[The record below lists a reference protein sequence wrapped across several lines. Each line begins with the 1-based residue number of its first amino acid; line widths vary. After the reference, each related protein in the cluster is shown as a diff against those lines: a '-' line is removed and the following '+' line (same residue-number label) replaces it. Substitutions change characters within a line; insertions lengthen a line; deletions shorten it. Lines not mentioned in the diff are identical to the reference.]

1 MSEKV
6 HIRGA
11 STKRSSVEDL
21 VFKISKV
28 DGIILEYFGPKHFP
42 SENSSRKIIGSTL
55 YSLLGLSN
63 YQGLLKLLN
72 TGNSP
77 LVSYLEQ
84 EIDIEGKSYDIRLV
98 EAGEGQILAILQD
111 ITAEIH
117 EKEILQQSE
126 KKFKD
131 VFNSITDVYYK
142 TNADRRFVI
151 MSPSIERISGFKP
164 ELFIGKKTSYFIKET
179 KADKIYRSLEKH
191 GRVDDIRVNLKLPN
205 GDLKTFS
212 FNIEAEY
219 DLNKNI
225 IGTNGIIR
233 DITKQELFEQ
243 EVIKSEKKFK
253 EIFESISD
261 IYYRSDE
268 NAVVQ
273 IISPSVEQITG
284 YKPEEVLGKAEKVF
298 HHNPD
303 VHDSMLSYLK
313 ETGNIK
319 NVHGEL
325 ITKNKK
331 IINVSVTSTA
341 YFDAK
346 GEYAGA
352 HGIIRDITKQ
362 KKQSRL
368 TRLNKDIL
376 EKVAKENDIIEIL
389 NFTCLGIE
397 KIFPD
402 MICSVLLYDEAN
414 DWLVSGAGPSL
425 PKSYFEAVNE
435 FPVGPSNCSCGTAAY
450 TKELVIV
457 SDIQNDP
464 LWSSAAKIAAEANLR
479 ACWSVPILSSEQKV
493 LGTFAVYYQD
503 IRKPLSNELEIVQN
517 IGNLLSVAIE
527 NNKNKTALISSE
539 ERYRMLIDN
548 SPIGVIIHD
557 PNRIHYANK
566 EMLKMAKARSKT
578 QLEGKEV
585 LNFVPNEFRDIVRKR
600 ISTTPSNEL
609 IPRLEQ
615 KFLCVDGSL
624 IDVEVVGIPL
634 NIEGKTLIQ
643 SIFIDITERKLIQ
656 EKQRKLNEHLFKQN
670 KQLEEFAHIA
680 SHNLRAPIA
689 NIHSLLS
696 IYETDDSPATS
707 KFVIDQLMVSSQN
720 LNETIDEL
728 TEVIKTSWELN
739 KKKQKLS
746 FSKTLEKVK
755 QGISS
760 EIVSKTASIK
770 ENFVELD
777 EIEYPKVYLESIL
790 QNLLSNSLKYSGDK
804 RKPKIEISTHLL
816 NNDAVLVFK
825 DNGLGIDLKKYS
837 DKVFGLR
844 KTFHQNDDARG
855 VGLFI
860 TKAQIESMGGE
871 IKVESVVDKGT
882 IFTVNFGRVKI
893 AERK

>member
-1 MSEKV
+1 MAEKV
-6 HIRGA
+6 HTSRA
-11 STKRSSVEDL
+11 STKRSNVEDL

-42 SENSSRKIIGSTL
+42 SENISRKIIGSTL

-63 YQGLLKLLN
+63 HQELLSTLI

-77 LVSYLEQ
+77 FVSYLEQ
-84 EIDIEGKSYDIRLV
+84 EIDIEGRSYSMRLV
-98 EAGEGQILAILQD
+98 QVGEEQLLAILQD
-111 ITAEIH
+111 ITADIH
-117 EKEILQQSE
+117 KKEILQQSE

-131 VFNSITDVYYK
+131 VFNSIVDVYYK
-142 TNADRRFVI
+142 TNAERKFVI

-164 ELFIGKKTSYFIKET
+164 ELFIGKKTSYFIKEA
-179 KADKIYRSLEKH
+179 KADEIYSSLENY
-191 GRVDDIRVNLKLPN
+191 GRVNDIRVNVKLPN
-205 GDLKTFS
+205 GDLRTLS

-233 DITKQELFEQ
+233 DITKQELFER

-268 NAVVQ
+268 NGVVR
-273 IISPSVEQITG
+273 IISPSVEKVTG
-284 YKPEEVLGKAEKVF
+284 YKPEEVLGKPESVF
-298 HHNPD
+298 HYNQE
-303 VHDSMLSYLK
+303 VHDSMLIHLK
-313 ETGNIK
+313 KNGNIK
-319 NVHGEL
+319 NVHGVL
-325 ITKNKK
+325 VAKNQKL
-331 IINVSVTSTA
+331 INVSVTSMA
-341 YFDAK
+341 FFGSK

-376 EKVAKENDIIEIL
+376 EKVAKENDLREIL

-397 KIFPD
+397 KIFPE
-402 MICSVLLYDEAN
+402 MICSVLLYEETN

-435 FPVGPSNCSCGTAAY
+435 FPVGPSNCSCGTAAF
-450 TKELVIV
+450 TKELVVV

-464 LWSSAAKIAAEANLR
+464 LWSSAAKIATDANLR

-493 LGTFAVYYQD
+493 LGTFAVYYRY

-557 PNRIHYANK
+557 PNKIHYANK
-566 EMLKMAKARSKT
+566 EMLKMSKAKNKA

-585 LNFVPNEFRDIVRKR
+585 FDFVPIEFRDKVKKR
-600 ISTTPSNEL
+600 ISNTESNEL

-615 KFLCVDGSL
+615 KFICLDGTL

-634 NIEGKTLIQ
+634 NIEGKKLVQ

-696 IYETDDSPATS
+696 IYETDDSPETS

-755 QGISS
+755 QGISN
-760 EIVSKTASIK
+760 EILNKKASIK
-770 ENFVELD
+770 ENFIELD
-777 EIEYPKVYLESIL
+777 RIEYPKVYLESIL
-790 QNLLSNSLKYSGDK
+790 QNLLSNSLKYSSKK
-804 RKPKIEISTHLL
+804 RKPEIEISTHLL
-816 NNDAVLVFK
+816 KNDAILVFR
-825 DNGLGIDLKKYS
+825 DNGVGIDLKKYS

-871 IKVESVVDKGT
+871 IKVESMVDKGT
-882 IFTVNFGRVKI
+882 VFTVNFGRVKI
-893 AERK
+893 GEVK

>member
-1 MSEKV
+1 MAEKV
-6 HIRGA
+6 HTSRA
-11 STKRSSVEDL
+11 STKRSNVEDL

-28 DGIILEYFGPKHFP
+28 DGIILEYFGPKNFLSNNNP
-42 SENSSRKIIGSTL
+42 QKIIGNTL
-55 YSLLGLSN
+55 YSIIGFSNHKELLS
-63 YQGLLKLLN
+63 LLN
-72 TGNSP
+72 SGNSP
-77 LVSYLEQ
+77 YVSYLKHQ
-84 EIDIEGKSYDIRLV
+84 IMIEGRFFEMRLV
-98 EAGEGQILAILQD
+98 ESNEELLMAVLQD
-111 ITAEIH
+111 ITEQIDK
-117 EKEILQQSE
+117 KEILQQSE

-131 VFNSITDVYYK
+131 VFNSIADVYYK
-142 TNADRRFVI
+142 TNAERKFVL

-164 ELFIGKKTSYFIKET
+164 EIFIGKKTSYFIKES
-179 KADKIYRSLEKH
+179 KADKIYKGLEKF
-191 GRVDDIRVNLKLPN
+191 GRVEDIRVNVKLPN
-205 GDLKTFS
+205 GDLRTFS

-219 DLNKNI
+219 DSYKNI

-233 DITKQELFEQ
+233 DVTSQELFEQ
-243 EVIKSEKKFK
+243 KVVKSEKKFK

-273 IISPSVEQITG
+273 IISPSVEKVTG
-284 YKPEEVLGKAEKVF
+284 FKPEEVLGKPERVF
-298 HHNPD
+298 HFKPE
-303 VHDSMLSYLK
+303 VHDSMLAHLK
-313 ETGNIK
+313 ANGNIK
-319 NVHGEL
+319 NVHGVL
-325 ITKNKK
+325 VAKNKK
-331 IINVSVTSTA
+331 LINVSLTSMA
-341 YFDAK
+341 YFDDK
-346 GEYAGA
+346 GKYAGA
-352 HGIIRDITKQ
+352 HGIIRDITDQ

-376 EKVAKENDIIEIL
+376 EKVVKENDLAEIL

-397 KIFPD
+397 KIFPE
-402 MICSVLLYDEAN
+402 MICSVLLYDEVN

-435 FPVGPSNCSCGTAAY
+435 FPVGPNNCSCGTAAY
-450 TKELVIV
+450 TKELVVV
-457 SDIQNDP
+457 SDIENDP
-464 LWSSAAKIAAEANLR
+464 LWCSAASLALKANLR
-479 ACWSVPILSSEQKV
+479 ACWSTPILSSEQQV
-493 LGTFAVYYQD
+493 LGTFAVYYNEV
-503 IRKPLSNELEIVQN
+503 RAPLSGELEIVQN
-517 IGNLLSVAIE
+517 TGNLLSVAIE
-527 NNKNKTALISSE
+527 NNKNKTALINSE

-557 PNRIHYANK
+557 TKRIHYANK
-566 EMLKMAKARSKT
+566 VMLKMAKAKSKT

-585 LNFVPNEFRDIVRKR
+585 FDFVPSEFRDKVKKR
-600 ISTTPSNEL
+600 ISTTSSNKT

-634 NIEGKTLIQ
+634 KIEEKSLIQ

-696 IYETDDSPATS
+696 IYEADDSPATS

-760 EIVSKTASIK
+760 EIENKKALIK
-770 ENFVELD
+770 ENFTELD
-777 EIEYPKVYLESIL
+777 NIEYPKVYLESIL
-790 QNLLSNSLKYSGDK
+790 QNLLSNSLKYSSKK
-804 RKPKIEISTHLL
+804 RKPEIEISTHLL
-816 NNDAVLVFK
+816 KNDVILVFK
-825 DNGLGIDLKKYS
+825 DNGLGIDLKKHV
-837 DKVFGLR
+837 DKLFGLR

-860 TKAQIESMGGE
+860 TKAQIESMGGD

-882 IFTVNFGRVKI
+882 VFTINFGQGKI
-893 AERK
+893 TETE